1 MHNLSKNFMLR
12 AIELSMISLKEDGGP
27 FGCVIVKNNEIIS
40 EGFNEVTNKNDPT
53 AHAEIVAIR
62 NACKKLN
69 TFNLKGTQMFTSC
82 EPCPMCLSAIY
93 WSHIDKIYYGNNRKD
108 AAKIGF
114 DDSYIYDELSIDLN
128 KRKIPLEQINEKE
141 AIKAFEEWEVKTD
154 KTLY

>member
-69 TFNLKGTQMFTSC
+69 TFNLKGTQIFTSC

-114 DDSYIYDELSIDLN
+114 DDSYIYDELSLDLN

-141 AIKAFEEWEVKTD
+141 AIKAFEEWEAKTD
-154 KTLY
+154 KTVY

>member
-1 MHNLSKNFMLR
+1 
-12 AIELSMISLKEDGGP
+12 MISLKEDGGP

-62 NACKKLN
+62 NACNKLN

-141 AIKAFEEWEVKTD
+141 AIKAFKQWEAKTD
-154 KTLY
+154 KTVY

>member
-1 MHNLSKNFMLR
+1 MLR

-62 NACKKLN
+62 NACNKLN

-128 KRKIPLEQINEKE
+128 KRKIPMQQINKE
-141 AIKAFEEWEVKTD
+141 EATKAFKEWELKPD
-154 KTLY
+154 KIKY

>member
-62 NACKKLN
+62 NACNKLN
-69 TFNLKGTQMFTSC
+69 TFTLKGTQMFTSC

-128 KRKIPLEQINEKE
+128 KRKIPLEQINEIE
-141 AIKAFEEWEVKTD
+141 AIKAFVQWEVKTD
-154 KTLY
+154 KTVY

>member
-12 AIELSMISLKEDGGP
+12 AIELSMISVKEDGGP

-62 NACKKLN
+62 NACNKLN
-69 TFNLKGTQMFTSC
+69 TFNLKDTQMFTSC

-114 DDSYIYDELSIDLN
+114 DDSYIYDELSLDLN

-141 AIKAFEEWEVKTD
+141 AIKAFEEWEAKTD
-154 KTLY
+154 KTVY

>member
-62 NACKKLN
+62 NACNKLN
-69 TFNLKGTQMFTSC
+69 TFNLKDTQMFTSC

>member
-1 MHNLSKNFMLR
+1 MLR

-40 EGFNEVTNKNDPT
+40 EGFNEVTNMNDPT

-62 NACKKLN
+62 NACNKLN

-128 KRKIPLEQINEKE
+128 KRRIPLEQINEKE
-141 AIKAFEEWEVKTD
+141 AIKAFEEWEAKTD
-154 KTLY
+154 KTVY